1 MPDHASSPTTDPSN
15 SAHAKSLAK
24 SGKQAGSL
32 FRSQTASIVALGLLL
47 LGAGLLAVLAWAGWL
62 AWIQRLANELALAMN
77 LPGWLTS
84 PVAYLLVTGIGFA
97 AWPAMRVLYF
107 GGAFGGATGRDY
119 QILAVGLLV
128 WAGASYL
135 TFNNTPMRRGCNEA
149 DACFGPAGQPLR
161 WYSVDDSGAVVL
173 WNKPGRHPTRN
184 NPLLPVNAAVIET
197 WERQQASSQ
206 SKQVAH
212 ATTTVPLKKVASLRR

>member
-1 MPDHASSPTTDPSN
+1 MTINSPAAAVNITQSASPAQHQGRTANLFCSSTPVLW
-15 SAHAKSLAK
+15 ALA
-24 SGKQAGSL
+24 
-32 FRSQTASIVALGLLL
+32 LLTF
-47 LGAGLLAVLAWAGWL
+47 GAGLLAALAWGGWL
-62 AWIQRLANELALAMN
+62 AWIQRHANEFALAMN
-77 LPGWLTS
+77 LPEWLAS

-107 GGAFGGATGRDY
+107 GGASRRDY

-135 TFNNTPMRRGCNEA
+135 AFNNTPMRRGCNEA

-161 WYSVDDSGAVVL
+161 WYSVDDTGAVVL

-184 NPLLPVNAAVIET
+184 NPLLPVNTAVIET
-197 WERQQASSQ
+197 WERQQASSR
-206 SKQVAH
+206 SKQVAQ
-212 ATTTVPLKKVASLRR
+212 ATATVPLKKVAALRR